1 MGKTNLDSTLPMT
14 TKILLTGR
22 PGCGKTTL
30 IRTVLERYPGKAG
43 GFYTQELRVAGVR
56 TGFEVHTLD
65 GQRGLLAHVE
75 IRGPE
80 KVGKYGVDLDF
91 LEKEGIPQIELAV
104 LRGYLVVIDELGP
117 MEFKSSRFRQVVIN
131 TLHEDVPL
139 LGSIVARPDPFGD
152 MIKGRADI
160 SLIEVRN
167 DNRDTLVD
175 LILQRL
181 EP

>member
-1 MGKTNLDSTLPMT
+1 MT

-30 IRTVLERYPGKAG
+30 IRKVLDQYPGRAG
-43 GFYTQELRVAGVR
+43 GFTTRELRESGFR

-65 GQRGLLAHVE
+65 GQRGLLAHVA
-75 IRGPE
+75 IRSPE
-80 KVGKYGVDLDF
+80 KVGKYGVDLSF
-91 LEKEGIPQIELAV
+91 LEKKGIPQIELAV
-104 LRGYLVVIDELGP
+104 RRGYLVVIDELGP
-117 MEFKSSRFRQVVIN
+117 MEFKSSRFRQVVIT
-131 TLHEDVPL
+131 TLNEDVPL

-152 MIKGRADI
+152 LIKGRADV
-160 SLIEVRN
+160 SLVKVRE
-167 DNRDTLVD
+167 DNRETLVD